1 MLSSI
6 LKKNIEKGLSKIQV
20 NKIQVTY
27 PDKSTSVFGNS
38 GSTVDLNIN
47 SWKMLWLAITRGDI
61 GLAEGYFENHWSTS
75 NLLDL
80 MEFFSLNVEY
90 ISEISDG
97 KNIFK
102 IFTYIYHLR
111 NKNSI
116 SGSKKNI
123 LAHYDLGN
131 NFYKTWLDETMTYSS
146 AYFDNKEIALSD
158 AQKNK
163 YQLILNK
170 LNIEPGSHILEI
182 GCGWGGFIEYASMK
196 GYKITGVTI
205 SDEQYKFAQNRIKN
219 LPNNPEIKLQDYRL
233 IKGQYDAVVS
243 IEMFEAVGSKY
254 WKKYFEKVKEL
265 LKPKSKALIQ
275 TITIADDLF
284 KKYISEPDFI
294 QAYIFPGGEMASDS
308 KFISF
313 AKLHNLKS
321 LDKNSFALDY
331 AKTLE
336 TWFHNFNDNWHKISD
351 MGFNDRFK
359 RLWDFYLAYCRG
371 GFLSSRIDVSQ
382 YLLEKQASN

>member
-1 MLSSI
+1 MVMLSSI

-75 NLLDL
+75 NLLEL

-102 IFTYIYHLR
+102 VFTYIYHLR

-131 NFYKTWLDETMTYSS
+131 SFYQKWLDSTMTYSS
-146 AYFDNKEIALSD
+146 AFFDNKKMTLAE
-158 AQKNK
+158 AQENK
-163 YQLILNK
+163 YQRIIDK
-170 LNIEPGSHILEI
+170 LELKPGQSILEI
-182 GCGWGGFIEYASMK
+182 GCGWGGFMEYASKK
-196 GYKITGVTI
+196 GFKVKGITI
-205 SDEQYKFAQNRIKN
+205 SDEQHKF
-219 LPNNPEIKLQDYRL
+219 
-233 IKGQYDAVVS
+233 DAVVS
-243 IEMFEAVGSKY
+243 IEMFEAVGKEYWNSYFSKVREVLN
-254 WKKYFEKVKEL
+254 KNG
-265 LKPKSKALIQ
+265 KALIQ
-275 TITIADDLF
+275 TITIDDALF
-284 KKYISEPDFI
+284 DKYARTTDFI
-294 QAYIFPGGEMASDS
+294 QTYIFPGGLLASDGVFKS
-308 KFISF
+308 IANKFKLETLNTKSF
-313 AKLHNLKS
+313 AH
-321 LDKNSFALDY
+321 DY

-336 TWFHNFNDNWHKISD
+336 IWFHQFNDNWDEISKL
-351 MGFNDRFK
+351 GFNDRFK
-359 RLWDFYLAYCRG
+359 KLWDFYLAYCRG
-371 GFLSSRIDVSQ
+371 GFLSTRISVSQ
-382 YLLEKQASN
+382 YLFEAK

>member
-80 MEFFSLNVEY
+80 MEFFSLNVKY

-131 NFYKTWLDETMTYSS
+131 SFYQKWLDSTMTYSS
-146 AYFDNKEIALSD
+146 AFFDNKNMSLAE
-158 AQKNK
+158 AQENK
-163 YQLILNK
+163 YQRIIDK
-170 LNIEPGSHILEI
+170 LELKPGQSILEI
-182 GCGWGGFIEYASMK
+182 GCGWGGFMEYASKK
-196 GYKITGVTI
+196 GFKVKGITI
-205 SDEQYKFAQNRIKN
+205 SDEQHKFATKR
-219 LPNNPEIKLQDYRL
+219 LSTAENNPEVILKDYRL
-233 IKGQYDAVVS
+233 IEGKFDAVVS
-243 IEMFEAVGSKY
+243 IEMFEAVGKEYWNSYFSKVREVLN
-254 WKKYFEKVKEL
+254 KNG
-265 LKPKSKALIQ
+265 KALIQ
-275 TITIADDLF
+275 TITIDDALF
-284 KKYISEPDFI
+284 DKYARTTDFI
-294 QAYIFPGGEMASDS
+294 QTYIFPGGLLASDGVFKS
-308 KFISF
+308 MADKFKLETLNTKSF
-313 AKLHNLKS
+313 AH
-321 LDKNSFALDY
+321 DY

-336 TWFHNFNDNWHKISD
+336 IWFHQFNDNWDDISKL
-351 MGFNDRFK
+351 GFNDRFK
-359 RLWDFYLAYCRG
+359 KLWDFYLAYCRG
-371 GFLSSRIDVSQ
+371 GFLSTRISVSQ
-382 YLLEKQASN
+382 YLFEAK